1 MKIERGLSY
10 IDFNFNK
17 GYIKVSCEWL
27 EWIFR
32 KHFHWINFHLITV
45 EFEYDKAGPQVE
57 FTVALLGFY
66 IYTSWGLPWVT
77 EESKSLRDSVSE
89 LDKELDNA
97 NRADPGVPKEAE
109 VHD

>member
-1 MKIERGLSY
+1 
-10 IDFNFNK
+10 
-17 GYIKVSCEWL
+17 
-27 EWIFR
+27 
-32 KHFHWINFHLITV
+32 LITV

-97 NRADPGVPKEAE
+97 NRADPGISKEAE